1 MHQNMKNFYDNQ
13 DIKISITLRPENV
26 DTPPNV
32 GLTINHNLLFYG
44 SLAENKSFEI
54 NVGLL
59 DSIDLQVILRDKDYN
74 TMSSQAVF
82 IDRLLIDDFDVIPLY
97 TQYATYNN
105 DKNLIESTNFLG
117 YNGIWT
123 LRIDEPFYQWR
134 HKITGQGWLLTP

>member
-1 MHQNMKNFYDNQ
+1 MLQNTKNFYNNQ
-13 DIKISITLRPENV
+13 DIKVSITLSPENV
-26 DTPPNV
+26 ETPPNV
-32 GLTINHNLLFYG
+32 GLTINHFLLFYG

-54 NVGLL
+54 KVGLL

-97 TQYATYNN
+97 TQYANYNN
-105 DKNLIESTNFLG
+105 DKNFKETTNFLG